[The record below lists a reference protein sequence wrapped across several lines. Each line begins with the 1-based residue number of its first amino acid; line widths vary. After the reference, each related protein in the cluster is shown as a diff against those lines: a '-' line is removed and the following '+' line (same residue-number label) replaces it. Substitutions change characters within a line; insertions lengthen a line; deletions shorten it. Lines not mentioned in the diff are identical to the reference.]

1 MVNPGS
7 GNMSSSSASRSNIDS
22 VSPATMIVSMVGYI
36 VGLAGMAL
44 LGFGSLCFMKILID
58 SILAA
63 IPAVVVG
70 KNPLTALQQ
79 DFSLQSILYQFIFIA
94 IGVAL
99 RKLASFLCDSKTLQT
114 IDSFFYRKSE

>member
-1 MVNPGS
+1 
-7 GNMSSSSASRSNIDS
+7 MSSSSRSSNIDS

-36 VGLAGMAL
+36 IGLAGMAL

-70 KNPLTALQQ
+70 QNPLTALQK
-79 DFSLQSILYQFIFIA
+79 DFSLQSILYQFLFIA
-94 IGVAL
+94 IGIVL
-99 RKLASFLCDSKTLQT
+99 RKLSSFLCDTKTLKS
-114 IDSFFYRKSE
+114 IDSFFYRQSE